1 MRVLLQRVTEASVEI
16 EGKINAAIGT
26 GLLVL
31 VGVCNDDTEEDI
43 DWLAHKIVQLRVF
56 DDEKGVMNKSVKDV
70 DGNLLVVS
78 QFTLWASYKK
88 GNRPSYLRA
97 GCHEVTIPLY
107 NRFCDALRAEMG
119 KDIGTGVFG
128 AEMNV
133 KLINSGPVTIFMD
146 SKNRE

>member
-1 MRVLLQRVTEASVEI
+1 MRVLLQRVSEASVEI
-16 EGKINAAIGT
+16 EGRINAEIGK

-31 VGVCNDDTEEDI
+31 VGVCNDDTEDDI
-43 DWLAHKIVQLRVF
+43 EWIAHKITQLRVF
-56 DDEKGVMNKSVKDV
+56 DDENGVMNKSVKDV
-70 DGNLLVVS
+70 DGDILVVS

-97 GCHEVTIPLY
+97 GSHELTIPLY

-128 AEMNV
+128 AEMDV

-146 SKNRE
+146 SKNKE